1 MTFGQTGSA
10 LYNVSFCSINRLEER
25 NRGREKKENANLT
38 SCQCADITF
47 SSNATI
53 LSGDSCFNSSNVAIS
68 VVNQEV
74 NGTATSSAAN
84 STTSASA
91 ASGILSGSMM
101 AAGGVAGMGAFVMSW
116 LL

>member
-1 MTFGQTGSA
+1 MTLGQTGSA
-10 LYNVSFCSINRLEER
+10 LYNVSFVPLIGEER
-25 NRGREKKENANLT
+25 NGGEGRRENERLT
-38 SCQCADITF
+38 GCQCADITF

-53 LSGDSCFNSSNVAIS
+53 LSGDSCSNSSNVAVS

-91 ASGILSGSMM
+91 ASGTLAGSMM
-101 AAGGVAGMGAFVMSW
+101 AAGGVAGLGALVMSW